1 MQNETISTPSYNTA
15 DILSETGQLE
25 FFQKILFMKMEK
37 VAPAQIISYDRDKN
51 RATVQI
57 LNYSITSTGDKIAR
71 KPLNDIPV
79 QVFGGGEFCLSFPI
93 KQGDIGFLIAS
104 DSDIS
109 VWKKLLQL
117 FAPATYQK
125 HRYKDGIFF
134 PLILNGFTFSADEN
148 NAVLLTS
155 TDGNTKISLKP
166 DYITISAKNT
176 VINTTISEI
185 NATTA
190 TITAQSTINGNL
202 TVNGNITST
211 GIIKGSSVIDNSGA
225 TGTFQNEVTVTN
237 GIVKS
242 GA

>member
-15 DILSETGQLE
+15 DILSESGQLE

-37 VAPAQIISYDRDKN
+37 VAPAQITSYDRVKN

-93 KQGDIGFLIAS
+93 KQGDIGFLIAA

-134 PLILNGFTFSADEN
+134 PLILNGFSFSADEN
-148 NAVLLTS
+148 NSVLLTS
-155 TDGNTKISLKP
+155 MDGDTKISLKP
-166 DYITISAKNT
+166 DYITLSAQNT
-176 VINTTISEI
+176 IINTTNANIQAT
-185 NATTA
+185 NATVEASNINLNGTL
-190 TITAQSTINGNL
+190 TINGQPYL
-202 TVNGNITST
+202 SHTHSNGNEGNPTGGVIT
-211 GIIKGSSVIDNSGA
+211 
-225 TGTFQNEVTVTN
+225 
-237 GIVKS
+237 
-242 GA
+242 

>member
-15 DILSETGQLE
+15 DILSASGRLE

-37 VAPAQIISYDRDKN
+37 VAPAQIINYDREKN

-93 KQGDIGFLIAS
+93 KQGDIGFLIAA

-134 PLILNGFTFSADEN
+134 PLILNGFTFSADDE

-166 DYITISAKNT
+166 DNITLTADNI
-176 VINTTISEI
+176 VINTTSAEI
-185 NATTA
+185 NANTA
-190 TITAQSTINGNL
+190 VITADSTINGNL

-211 GIIKGSSVIDNSGA
+211 GTIKGSSVIDNSGA
-225 TGTFQNEVTVTN
+225 TGTFQNEVIVTN

>member
-15 DILSETGQLE
+15 DILSESGQLE

-37 VAPAQIISYDRDKN
+37 VAPAQIISYDREKN
-51 RATVQI
+51 RAIVQI

-79 QVFGGGEFCLSFPI
+79 QIFGGGEFCLSFPI
-93 KQGDIGFLIAS
+93 KQGDIGFLIAA

-125 HRYKDGIFF
+125 HRYKNGIFF
-134 PLILNGFTFSADEN
+134 PLILNGFTFSTDDE

-155 TDGNTKISLKP
+155 IDGNTKISLKP
-166 DYITISAKNT
+166 DNITISAQNT
-176 VINTTISEI
+176 VI

-190 TITAQSTINGNL
+190 NIQASNATIEANNIDLDGTLTINGHSYL
-202 TVNGNITST
+202 SHTHSNGNEGNPTGGVIT
-211 GIIKGSSVIDNSGA
+211 
-225 TGTFQNEVTVTN
+225 
-237 GIVKS
+237 
-242 GA
+242 